1 MACRHDAAY
10 TIFEDRGRQLRAA
23 NQRGLQDA
31 LKRADCLVDLAGL
44 TDDEHSL
51 RFILPG
57 SHPRFTPLHEVLG
70 PPMLLRLDWED
81 MGVPPVGL
89 AFWEKLWELLP
100 EGVTVFA
107 CAGGHGRTGTALAAM
122 LIARGMSV
130 EEAIEY
136 VRRKHCPHAIETRG
150 QEEYLRS
157 LR

>member
-1 MACRHDAAY
+1 MACQHDAAY
-10 TIFEDRGRQLRAA
+10 TIFEDQGRQLRAA
-23 NQRGLQDA
+23 NQPGLQDA

-44 TDDEHSL
+44 MDDDPAL

-57 SHPRFTPLHEVLG
+57 SHSRFAPLHETLG
-70 PPMLLRLDWED
+70 LPMLLRLDWED
-81 MGVPPVGL
+81 RRVPPVGL

-107 CAGGHGRTGTALAAM
+107 CCGGHGRTGTALAAM
-122 LIARGMSV
+122 LIARGMDP

-136 VRRKHCPHAIETRG
+136 VRRMHCRLAIETPG
-150 QEEYLRS
+150 QEAYLRS